1 MIVTDNMASIF
12 DQIEKAIDHPTLR
25 SFIQVP
31 YIDQDRVMLLYSMF
45 NENGSIPHI
54 EDYITSI
61 SLVQLALDT
70 HDKIRLEEAK
80 TDQERKLRQ
89 LTVLAGD
96 YYSSQYYQL
105 LAKYG
110 DFRMIRYLSE
120 AIQKINEYKTSFFK
134 HEYKGCAHLFD
145 LIKQIESTLLLNV
158 AKFLDLPKLKHLIGD
173 YFFVKRLI
181 AEKKDLLEGR
191 LTLFFHSLLE
201 QKPELKEE
209 LMSALDEAIEAGLKR
224 LRMNHEMLPFMKPL
238 TNQKQ
243 VFTSSNGRAKLAEE
257 G

>member
-12 DQIEKAIDHPTLR
+12 NQIERAVDHPTLNR
-25 SFIQVP
+25 FIQVP
-31 YIDQDRVMLLYSMF
+31 YIDKDRVIILYNMF
-45 NENGSIPHI
+45 KQNGCIPHI
-54 EDYITSI
+54 DDYITSI

-70 HDKIRLEEAK
+70 HDKIRLGQAK

-110 DFRMIRYLSE
+110 DFRMIRYLSD
-120 AIQKINEYKTSFFK
+120 AIQKINEYKTSFFN
-134 HEYKGCAHLFD
+134 HDYKGCVPLFD

-158 AKFLDLPKLKHLIGD
+158 AKFLDLPKLKNIIGD

-181 AEKKDLLEGR
+181 EEKKDLLEGR

-201 QKPELKEE
+201 QKPEMKEE
-209 LMSALDEAIEAGLKR
+209 FIQAVDEAIEAGLKR
-224 LRMNHEMLPFMKPL
+224 LRTNKDMFPFINQL
-238 TNQKQ
+238 INQKQ
-243 VFTSSNGRAKLAEE
+243 VFPSSNGRTKLAEE